1 MGQNRILNPVQ
12 IARIVHMPHEI
23 DVSRQ
28 HAYAVKGGEGCCHQA
43 FIINDKKRSY
53 SLITAKT

>member
-1 MGQNRILNPVQ
+1 
-12 IARIVHMPHEI
+12 MPHEI

-28 HAYAVKGGEGCCHQA
+28 HAYAVKVGEGFCHQA